1 MTKSKSVLFEG
12 GVEKI
17 STLADGSLRVH
28 IGTPELSNE
37 TMVNLFQL
45 NRKTGYVLLSPYPVN
60 EDQKNAVEKAAEV
73 VEHESTE
80 FGNKTPSQRLRAVL
94 YVNWEQSQ
102 PKQINPDSGNIELV
116 EFDLF
121 YKRELNKIVE
131 HYKTKLD

>member
-1 MTKSKSVLFEG
+1 MSKKSVLFEG

-17 STLADGSLRVH
+17 STLSDGSLRIH

-37 TMVNLFQL
+37 TMVNLFNL
-45 NRKTGYVLLSPYPVN
+45 NRKTGYVLLSPYPIN
-60 EDQKNAVEKAAEV
+60 QDQKDAVEKAAENI
-73 VEHESTE
+73 EHESTE

-94 YVNWEQSQ
+94 YVYWEKTQ
-102 PKQINPDSGNIELV
+102 PKQINPDTGNIELV

>member
-1 MTKSKSVLFEG
+1 M
-12 GVEKI
+12 
-17 STLADGSLRVH
+17 
-28 IGTPELSNE
+28 
-37 TMVNLFQL
+37 

-60 EDQKNAVEKAAEV
+60 EDQKNAVEKAAEI
-73 VEHESTE
+73 VENESTE
-80 FGNKTPSQRLRAVL
+80 FGNKTPSQRLRSVL
-94 YVNWEQSQ
+94 YVYWEKTQ

>member
-1 MTKSKSVLFEG
+1 MKSKSVLFEG

-37 TMVNLFQL
+37 TMVSLFQM

-80 FGNKTPSQRLRAVL
+80 FGNKTPSQRLRSVL
-94 YVNWEQSQ
+94 YVYWEKTQ

-121 YKRELNKIVE
+121 YKREINKIVE

>member
-17 STLADGSLRVH
+17 STLADGSLRIH

-80 FGNKTPSQRLRAVL
+80 FGKKLLVKDYEL
-94 YVNWEQSQ
+94 YCMLT
-102 PKQINPDSGNIELV
+102 GNNHN
-116 EFDLF
+116 
-121 YKRELNKIVE
+121 LNKLILIQVI
-131 HYKTKLD
+131 

>member
-60 EDQKNAVEKAAEV
+60 EDQKSAVEKAAKKA
-73 VEHESTE
+73 EHESTE

-94 YVNWEQSQ
+94 YVYWEKTQ
-102 PKQINPDSGNIELV
+102 PKQLNPDTGNVELV